1 MKRLQ
6 VAKHRGICKNA
17 EEDRKG
23 DGKKMLAI
31 LMAGGIGSR
40 MGAYSDRP
48 KCLWPVGGMPLI
60 ERTVRMLLEN
70 NCRVGIV
77 TGYKEEL
84 LHEALKDY
92 TVEWYHNPFFRVTN
106 SIGSLWFA
114 REALT
119 GEEDVILANADVYWD
134 QTLLD
139 MLLRSE
145 EQATML
151 GDATRTLTGDYF
163 FKTKDGYLV
172 NYGKDLPESERTCEY
187 VGAAKIRSDFVNGF
201 RYRMDRMVRNEEY
214 KIWWENVLYE
224 HCWEY
229 PVYVRDVE
237 GEFWGEID
245 CLEDYNRI
253 AEHVSVLKK

>member
-1 MKRLQ
+1 
-6 VAKHRGICKNA
+6 
-17 EEDRKG
+17 
-23 DGKKMLAI
+23 
-31 LMAGGIGSR
+31 
-40 MGAYSDRP
+40 
-48 KCLWPVGGMPLI
+48 
-60 ERTVRMLLEN
+60 
-70 NCRVGIV
+70 
-77 TGYKEEL
+77 
-84 LHEALKDY
+84 
-92 TVEWYHNPFFRVTN
+92 
-106 SIGSLWFA
+106 
-114 REALT
+114 
-119 GEEDVILANADVYWD
+119 
-134 QTLLD
+134 

-253 AEHVSVLKK
+253 AEHVSVLKQ